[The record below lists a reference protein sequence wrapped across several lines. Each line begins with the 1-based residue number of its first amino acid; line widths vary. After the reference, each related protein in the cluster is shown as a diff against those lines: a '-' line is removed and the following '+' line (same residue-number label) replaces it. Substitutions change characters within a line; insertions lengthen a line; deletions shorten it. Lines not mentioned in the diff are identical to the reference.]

1 MIKRAPLKIRLKQYS
16 RYPLGLIGVAVVVLL
31 AINLIGTRHP
41 AAQGQL
47 DDRYTKSLT
56 MKWLAQ
62 CYTQDCVNQGMEN
75 ITKNAGPEAAL
86 ASLHYYV
93 DNVPN
98 YLPGDNHLRAHHVG
112 YQLFRSY
119 GLSTKVFLECGSDF
133 NNGCMHG
140 YIEEA
145 ETHIKGSSAS
155 TLADE
160 LCKPILAGS
169 AYSYNQKH
177 FCYHG
182 IGHAIMEDVNYD
194 LTAAL
199 NQCDAFGNQIA
210 QIGCWQG
217 AFMENEWGYVS
228 HIIDN
233 GTFSKTDPMAPCD
246 NVAEKYVTQCYMNQ
260 EGYLFYRYDN
270 DFQKSAQACVAAGD
284 NAGVCVESLGLAA
297 TAESWQPLLLKGQN
311 AGSLE
316 SNAWLL
322 CQEAPKAYASNCV
335 IGAVFNI
342 LALDGLDFKRSSI
355 FCGLVGS
362 SFQRDCFSSI
372 GQYAWV
378 QTPAPNPPKVESYC
392 LQLPADWQAACRE
405 GAKQHY

>member
-1 MIKRAPLKIRLKQYS
+1 MTRQARLKINLRQRGRHL
-16 RYPLGLIGVAVVVLL
+16 LGLIVVAVIIL
-31 AINLIGTRHP
+31 AVSLIGTRHP
-41 AAQGQL
+41 AAQSAP
-47 DDRYTKSLT
+47 DDRYVKSLT

-62 CYTQDCVNQGMEN
+62 CYTQDCVYQGMES
-75 ITKNAGPEAAL
+75 ITKDAGPEVAL

-93 DNVPN
+93 DDVPN

-119 GLSTKVFLECGSDF
+119 GLSTTVFLRCGSDF

-145 ETHIKGSSAS
+145 ERHIKGSSAS

-160 LCKPILAGS
+160 LCKPILIGPS
-169 AYSYNQKH
+169 YSYNQKH

-182 IGHAIMEDVNYD
+182 VGHGIMEDVNYN
-194 LTAAL
+194 LAAAL
-199 NQCDAFGNQIA
+199 DQCDAFGNPIA

-217 AFMENEWGYVS
+217 VFMENEWGYVS
-228 HIIDN
+228 HITDN

-246 NVAEKYVTQCYMNQ
+246 SVAQKYVTQCYMNQ
-260 EGYLFYRYDN
+260 EGYLLYRYDN
-270 DFQKSAQACVAAGD
+270 DFKKAGQACEEAGQ
-284 NAGVCVESLGLAA
+284 NAGVCVESLGLTAA
-297 TAESWQPLLLKGQN
+297 AEAWQPSLLQGRN
-311 AGSLE
+311 AGGLE
-316 SNAWLL
+316 PNAWLL
-322 CQEAPKAYASNCV
+322 CQEVPKAYTGNCV
-335 IGAVFNI
+335 EGAVFNI

-355 FCGLVGS
+355 FCGLVGTT
-362 SFQRDCFSSI
+362 FQKDCFSSI

-392 LQLPADWQAACRE
+392 QQLPPKWQSTCRE
-405 GAKQHY
+405 GTAQHA

>member
-1 MIKRAPLKIRLKQYS
+1 MIRRAPLKLSLLR
-16 RYPLGLIGVAVVVLL
+16 RGRRPLSLLVVAVVILAVGLIGA
-31 AINLIGTRHP
+31 RHP
-41 AAQGQL
+41 AAQDSL
-47 DDRYTKSLT
+47 NDSYIKSLT
-56 MKWLAQ
+56 MKWLGQ
-62 CYTQDCVNQGMEN
+62 CYTQDCVYKGIEA

-86 ASLHYYV
+86 ASMEYYV
-93 DNVPN
+93 HDVPN

-119 GLSTKVFLECGSDF
+119 GLSTKAFLRCGSDF

-145 ETHIKGSSAS
+145 EGSIKGSSAS
-155 TLADE
+155 SLANE
-160 LCKPILAGS
+160 LCLPILDSS

-182 IGHAIMEDVNYD
+182 VGHAIMEDVDYN
-194 LTAAL
+194 LAAAL
-199 NQCDAFGNQIA
+199 KECDAFGNDIA
-210 QIGCWQG
+210 EIGCWQG
-217 AFMENEWGYVS
+217 VLMENEWGYVT
-228 HIIDN
+228 HITDN
-233 GTFSKTDPMAPCD
+233 GTFSKTDPMEPCD
-246 NVAEKYVTQCYMNQ
+246 SIAQKYVTQCYMNQ

-270 DFQKSAQACVAAGD
+270 DFKKSAQACEKAGD
-284 NAGVCVESLGLAA
+284 NGGVCVESLGLAA
-297 TAESWQPLLLKGQN
+297 SAESWQPLLLKGRN

-322 CQEAPKAYASNCV
+322 CQDVPKQYTGNCV
-335 IGAVFNI
+335 EGAVFNI

-355 FCGLVGS
+355 FCGLVGTAY
-362 SFQRDCFSSI
+362 RKDCFSSI

-392 LQLPADWQAACRE
+392 KQLPPKWQSTCRE
-405 GAKQHY
+405 GTAQHN